1 MLVQFFFTLRKYRLP
16 VSLRE
21 LLDLINALKKG
32 VIFADV
38 DGFYHLARTIMV
50 KDETHFDRFDKAFSD
65 YFSGIA
71 DLDLLESLKQQHNL
85 PKDWLRKEFEKHLS
99 DEEKAQL
106 KAMGGLD
113 ELMKTLKERLQEQQK
128 RHAGGNK
135 WVGTGGTSPFGAYGY
150 NPEGVRIGQEGNR
163 NRQAVKVWDKREYRN
178 LDSDR
183 EIGSRTI
190 KLALK
195 KLRKFARTGASDTL
209 DLNETI
215 RATAKQGGMLDVK
228 MAPERHNAVKVLMLF
243 DIGGSMDDYIHTCEE
258 LFSAAYS
265 EFKHLEFYYFHN
277 CLYEHVWQD
286 NARRH
291 SNIIDTMTLINKFTS
306 DYKVIFVGDATMGP
320 YEIAYPGG
328 SVEHYN
334 EEPGSAWLQRI
345 TNHFDK
351 VAWLNPQPVEHWP
364 YYQSIDFIKQL
375 MDNRMYPLSL
385 DGISNAIKELS

>member
-1 MLVQFFFTLRKYRLP
+1 MLIQFFFTLRKYRLP

-38 DGFYHLARTIMV
+38 DAFYHLARTIMV

-85 PKDWLRKEFEKHLS
+85 PEDWLRKEFEKNLS

-113 ELMKTLKERLQEQQK
+113 ELMKTLKERLEEQQK

-150 NPEGVRIGQEGNR
+150 NPEGVRIGQDGNR

-258 LFSAAYS
+258 LFSAAHG

-277 CLYEHVWQD
+277 CLYENVWQD
-286 NARRH
+286 NERRH
-291 SNIIDTMTLINKFTS
+291 SNVIDTMTLINKFTS

-334 EEPGSAWLQRI
+334 EEPGSVWLQRV

-364 YYQSIDFIKQL
+364 YYQSIGFIKEL
-375 MDNRMYPLSL
+375 MNNRMYALSL
-385 DGISNAIKELS
+385 DGISRAIKELS

>member
-1 MLVQFFFTLRKYRLP
+1 
-16 VSLRE
+16 
-21 LLDLINALKKG
+21 
-32 VIFADV
+32 
-38 DGFYHLARTIMV
+38 
-50 KDETHFDRFDKAFSD
+50 
-65 YFSGIA
+65 
-71 DLDLLESLKQQHNL
+71 
-85 PKDWLRKEFEKHLS
+85 
-99 DEEKAQL
+99 
-106 KAMGGLD
+106 
-113 ELMKTLKERLQEQQK
+113 
-128 RHAGGNK
+128 
-135 WVGTGGTSPFGAYGY
+135 
-150 NPEGVRIGQEGNR
+150 
-163 NRQAVKVWDKREYRN
+163 VWDKREYKN
-178 LDSDR
+178 LDTDR

-258 LFSAAYS
+258 LFSAAHG

-291 SNIIDTMTLINKFTS
+291 SNVIDTMTLINKFTS

-364 YYQSIDFIKQL
+364 YYQSIGFIKEL

-385 DGISNAIKELS
+385 DGISRAIKELS

>member
-1 MLVQFFFTLRKYRLP
+1 MLIQFFFTLRKYRLP

-38 DGFYHLARTIMV
+38 DAFYHLARTIMV

-85 PKDWLRKEFEKHLS
+85 PEDWLRKEFEKNLS

-113 ELMKTLKERLQEQQK
+113 ELMKTLKERLEEQQK

-150 NPEGVRIGQEGNR
+150 NPEGVRIGQDGNR

-258 LFSAAYS
+258 LFSAAHG
-265 EFKHLEFYYFHN
+265 EFKHIEFYYFHN
-277 CLYEHVWQD
+277 CLYENVWQD
-286 NARRH
+286 NQRRH
-291 SNIIDTMTLINKFTS
+291 SNVIDTVTLINKFTS

-334 EEPGSAWLQRI
+334 EEPGSVWLQRV

-364 YYQSIDFIKQL
+364 YYQSIGLIKGL
-375 MDNRMYPLSL
+375 MNNRMYALSL
-385 DGISNAIKELS
+385 DGISRAIKELS

>member
-1 MLVQFFFTLRKYRLP
+1 MLIAFFFKLREYRLP

-38 DGFYHLARTIMV
+38 DAFYHLARTIMV

-85 PKDWLRKEFEKHLS
+85 PEDWLRKEFEKHLS

-113 ELMKTLKERLQEQQK
+113 ELMKTLKERLEEQQK

-150 NPEGVRIGQEGNR
+150 NPEGVSIGQDGNR
-163 NRQAVKVWDKREYRN
+163 NRQAVKVWDKREYKN
-178 LDSDR
+178 LDTDR

-258 LFSAAYS
+258 LFSAAQS

-291 SNIIDTMTLINKFTS
+291 SNVIDTMTLINKFTS

-334 EEPGSAWLQRI
+334 EESGSAWLSRV

-364 YYQSIDFIKQL
+364 YYQSIGFIKEL
-375 MDNRMYPLSL
+375 MNNRMYALSL
-385 DGISNAIKELS
+385 DGISRAIKELS

>member
-38 DGFYHLARTIMV
+38 DAFYHLARTIMV

-85 PKDWLRKEFEKHLS
+85 PEDWLRKEFEKNLS

-106 KAMGGLD
+106 KTMGGLD
-113 ELMKTLKERLQEQQK
+113 ELMKTLKERLEEQQK

-150 NPEGVRIGQEGNR
+150 NPEGVRIGQDGNR

-258 LFSAAYS
+258 LFSAAHG

-286 NARRH
+286 NQRRH
-291 SNIIDTMTLINKFTS
+291 SNVIDTMTLINKFTS
-306 DYKVIFVGDATMGP
+306 DYKVIFIGDATMGP

-334 EEPGSAWLQRI
+334 EEPGSVWLQRV

-364 YYQSIDFIKQL
+364 YYQSIGFIKEL
-375 MDNRMYPLSL
+375 MNNRMYALSL
-385 DGISNAIKELS
+385 DGISRAIKELS